1 MKFRKIEN
9 KPLIR
14 SKCVDVEL
22 TPIKRTFTKIT
33 VTDITTFK
41 EEMAGFSET
50 FFAQG
55 PGSVGSDLEKGLE
68 LLKEYKKLFAGH
80 EGQRLELGNAERLFD
95 LDVTAYPNMN
105 KVKNEL
111 EGQ

>member
-1 MKFRKIEN
+1 
-9 KPLIR
+9 
-14 SKCVDVEL
+14 
-22 TPIKRTFTKIT
+22 
-33 VTDITTFK
+33 
-41 EEMAGFSET
+41 MAGFSET

-80 EGQRLELGNAERLFD
+80 EAQRLELGNAERLFD